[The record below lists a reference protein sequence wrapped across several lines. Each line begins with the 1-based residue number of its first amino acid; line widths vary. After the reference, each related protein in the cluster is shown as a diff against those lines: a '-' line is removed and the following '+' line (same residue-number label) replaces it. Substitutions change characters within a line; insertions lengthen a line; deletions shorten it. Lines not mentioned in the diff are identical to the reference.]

1 MKFDKKQILH
11 LSRLARIKLT
21 PKEKVQYQKELGRIS
36 DFASIVQ
43 KVKDKA
49 EPLYTLSQ
57 EEAMLRTDEIKKS
70 LDREDVLKNAPDI
83 QDGQFKV
90 NSPING

>member
-1 MKFDKKQILH
+1 MKFNQKQILH
-11 LSRLARIKLT
+11 LSRLARIRLT
-21 PKEKVQYQKELGRIS
+21 SKEKVQYQKELGRIS

-57 EEAMLRTDEIKKS
+57 EEAILREDKIKKS
-70 LDREDVLKNAPDI
+70 LDRQEILRNAPDT
-83 QDGQFKV
+83 QDSQFKV
-90 NSPING
+90 NSPINE